1 MAPPCKVF
9 NTFVD
14 VFSHKFLTLLDG
26 MEKCFLWGVAVALHG
41 RKIGFDWLKLV
52 WEHDG
57 E

>member
-1 MAPPCKVF
+1 MAPTCKVF